1 MYSCDILHVSRTCTY
16 SFPVNR
22 DFQSQISWKYYN
34 IHRNCTYHYVHSVHN
49 TKKKL
54 YLYIT
59 YIWPILW
66 HINMFQVTKYISFD
80 WNVDFC
86 KNLEIF
92 FQKILKV
99 RKNLEVCIH
108 YLETDMLP
116 IHVLTCIDWTNKQWL
131 VLNRCIFL
139 YNSITK

>member
-1 MYSCDILHVSRTCTY
+1 MSAYCTLQCTYKMWNFVSYIRFKCIHAIYCMCHACTCTY

-22 DFQSQISWKYYN
+22 DLQSQISWKYYN
-34 IHRNCTYHYVHSVHN
+34 IHGNCTYHYVHSVHN
-49 TKKKL
+49 TKKID
-54 YLYIT
+54 LYIT

-92 FQKILKV
+92 FRKSWKSEKILK
-99 RKNLEVCIH
+99 CT
-108 YLETDMLP
+108 YLILKR
-116 IHVLTCIDWTNKQWL
+116 TCCL
-131 VLNRCIFL
+131 FL
-139 YNSITK
+139 